1 IHIYAKIKVGHH
13 QFLQCDRGCEH
24 CSIGIDETLFLFTQ
38 LYGLNLD
45 MEKMGIKRK
54 KLGVF
59 TGNLGV
65 KRPKL
70 GITTG

>member
-1 IHIYAKIKVGHH
+1 MAASRFRAAFYV
-13 QFLQCDRGCEH
+13 
-24 CSIGIDETLFLFTQ
+24 
-38 LYGLNLD
+38 D